1 MAALG
6 EAVRSWEAGAPVGSR
21 PAVRAGRGDILVEQA
36 RSLAH
41 QSHIDGNAIIHST
54 RRTIGPWIIRF
65 QLTVRRATW
74 WFLEPILQQIRAF
87 NRSTARTLD
96 MLAGEQNHLAHRVAA
111 LEEETQRL
119 RQYAEAAKQVTAE
132 SSSAEQNAES

>member
-1 MAALG
+1 MTNS
-6 EAVRSWEAGAPVGSR
+6 VR
-21 PAVRAGRGDILVEQA
+21 
-36 RSLAH
+36 
-41 QSHIDGNAIIHST
+41 GNAVTVGAHTEQGCWFIHST

-96 MLAGEQNHLAHRVAA
+96 MLAGEQKHLADRVAA